1 MKRSRRIGGANALQL
16 IALVGL
22 LVMVI
27 VMGVTMMSDQ
37 TGRGVAQVAQV
48 VDQGLRPPAPP
59 APRAPPA
66 PPMRPRPWVVSQ
78 EEYETIGF
86 LEGGGE
92 TRPLFGRRSH
102 TRRYRWHYSTTND
115 SQSDISALKLPVS
128 SVAQNRKCTSE
139 IGCEE
144 LYDDDA
150 VKVPGSVQE
159 WRVRL
164 YEKHFG

>member
-59 APRAPPA
+59 APPA